1 MSVSRSSWRGDGV
14 SLEPEWISVT
24 LLVLLL
30 VSQLGRW
37 SKRAEEKTGLDSIR
51 VRLESVFVSKELYDS
66 ELSAAVERI
75 RRLER
80 KNGVNGPADVER

>member
-1 MSVSRSSWRGDGV
+1 M
-14 SLEPEWISVT
+14 
-24 LLVLLL
+24 LLL

-51 VRLESVFVSKELYDS
+51 VRLDSVFVSRELYES
-66 ELSAAVERI
+66 EMDAAVERL

-80 KNGVNGPADVER
+80 KAGIDNGREKPRHDNG

>member
-1 MSVSRSSWRGDGV
+1 MSVDPNWV
-14 SLEPEWISVT
+14 NLA
-24 LLVLLL
+24 LLLLLL

-51 VRLESVFVSKELYDS
+51 VRLGPVFVSKELYES
-66 ELSAAVERI
+66 ELASVIERV

-80 KNGVNGPADVER
+80 KSGINGSEKKYPESR

>member
-1 MSVSRSSWRGDGV
+1 M

-80 KNGVNGPADVER
+80 KNGINGPIDVER

>member
-1 MSVSRSSWRGDGV
+1 MPLDPQW
-14 SLEPEWISVT
+14 LNFA
-24 LLVLLL
+24 LLALLL
-30 VSQLGRW
+30 VSQIGRW

-51 VRLESVFVSKELYDS
+51 VRLDPVFVSRELYES

-80 KNGVNGPADVER
+80 KAGIDNGPDKRRNDQ

>member
-1 MSVSRSSWRGDGV
+1 MSVDPQWM
-14 SLEPEWISVT
+14 SLV
-24 LLVLLL
+24 LLALLL
-30 VSQLGRW
+30 VSQISRW

-66 ELSAAVERI
+66 ELSAALERI

-80 KNGVNGPADVER
+80 KSGINGPSDDHTHIE